1 MFHTQVMSGL
11 DTSKTTIIDISNS
24 VVSFT
29 MNGNTVNV
37 DVLPSSVTF
46 APSSPEN
53 FALVNGASW
62 QATAPT
68 SDATISKEV
77 RKGLPRVVQHAAIE
91 PVLPAACAQCS

>member
-1 MFHTQVMSGL
+1 MSGL

-24 VVSFT
+24 VVSFK
-29 MNGNTVNV
+29 MNGKTVNV

-53 FALVNGASW
+53 FALVNGAW

-77 RKGLPRVVQHAAIE
+77 RTSLRSMFSTRASQTPWT
-91 PVLPAACAQCS
+91 

>member
-1 MFHTQVMSGL
+1 MSGL
-11 DTSKTTIIDISNS
+11 DTSKTTTIDISNS

-29 MNGNTVNV
+29 MSGKTVNV
-37 DVLPSSVTF
+37 DVLPSTVTF

-53 FALVNGASW
+53 FAPVNGAW

-77 RKGLPRVVQHAAIE
+77 RAILGSTGLQSA
-91 PVLPAACAQCS
+91 LL